1 MRLAELKDMITIFSN
16 NSLIYEKEYEKMMLI
31 IINKDFKIN
40 KSLYSK
46 EDIQNVNKT
55 FQLFKRI
62 KDTNQ
67 AE

>member
-1 MRLAELKDMITIFSN
+1 
-16 NSLIYEKEYEKMMLI
+16 MLI